1 MKGFLY
7 FRFACLSIFSI
18 CGCLLTTAVYAQEVE
33 ELKTKAAV
41 DALSTQI
48 DKKQARVKELEAL
61 VSKYQDRIKSQEAQQ
76 TTLENE
82 LLILDNRVAKKKLD
96 IERTKLQLETIG
108 LEMRVLDDRIT
119 QQSARVIRLQG
130 YAADLIRDIHQ
141 SDSVSTFHIL
151 LSQRSL
157 SEFFD
162 RLEEKKKLERNL
174 VDSMEKVKIQKKEM
188 EETKIQKNT
197 KKNELEREQ
206 QILKKEEL
214 TLEAEKNFKTSLVS
228 ETRMKQDEFERILY
242 ELQQQQQ
249 STSQDISDLE
259 AKLKDKLDTI
269 DVALSRGDVLLNWP
283 VDPSR
288 GITATFHD
296 PSYPFKKL
304 FEHPGTDIRASV
316 GTPIKSA
323 AGGYVAWNKKGRL
336 YGNYIMVVHP
346 GNVATVYAH
355 LSKFVAGQ
363 DTYVQRGETI
373 GLTGGMPGMAG
384 AGLSTGPHLHFEV
397 RQDGVPVNPEN
408 YLPSVRLDD

>member
-1 MKGFLY
+1 MKDFLY
-7 FRFACLSIFSI
+7 FRIAFVSIFIMCS
-18 CGCLLTTAVYAQEVE
+18 CFTLPTVHAQEVE

-48 DKKQARVKELEAL
+48 DKKQSRVKELEAL

-82 LLILDNRVAKKKLD
+82 LLILDNRVVKKKLD

-119 QQSARVIRLQG
+119 QQSARVVRLQG

-157 SEFFD
+157 SAFFD

-174 VDSMEKVKIQKKEM
+174 VDSMGKVKIQKEEM
-188 EETKIQKNT
+188 EETKRQKNS
-197 KKNELEREQ
+197 KKTELEHEQ
-206 QILKKEEL
+206 QNLKKEEL

-228 ETRMKQDEFERILY
+228 ETRMKQDEFERVLY

-269 DVALSRGDVLLNWP
+269 DVALSRGDILLNWP
-283 VDPSR
+283 VDSSR

-296 PSYPFKKL
+296 PSYPFRKL

-355 LSKFVAGQ
+355 LSKFVAGP